1 MKGKQII
8 CLLFFIIAACKDNK
22 LPTAFEKT
30 FPEEFKGR
38 TFEFNWVMNNV
49 CYKERGKC
57 ILQGDVL
64 YFLQKDYVFV
74 TSKDI
79 HDCGNDCWLY
89 TGYSNI
95 KTILP
100 YKTVVLAL
108 SMDGLL
114 YIVDPEKHYQLIGKN
129 VWDVKV
135 VNDHIIVVGDDLTLF
150 NGTGINNYTFK
161 IYYGHNKLY
170 YCAKDLSDIS
180 CDTDLLLLY
189 EHDEDS
195 GSNLFI
201 SNGKAIFNNWTHGSC
216 D

>member
-1 MKGKQII
+1 MI
-8 CLLFFIIAACKDNK
+8 
-22 LPTAFEKT
+22 
-30 FPEEFKGR
+30 
-38 TFEFNWVMNNV
+38 NV
-49 CYKERGKC
+49 CYKEPGKC

-89 TGYSNI
+89 TGYKNI

-100 YKTVVLAL
+100 YRTVVLAL

-114 YIVDPEKHYQLIGKN
+114 YAVDSEKHYQLIGKN

-135 VNDHIIVVGDDLTLF
+135 VNHHIIVVGDDITLF
-150 NGTGINNYTFK
+150 NGTDISDYTFK
-161 IYYGHNKLY
+161 TYYGHNKLY

-180 CDTDLLLLY
+180 CDTDFIFLLSTTKIPGATSLFQTEKLFLTIGPVVAATKLDRDVQPLCSLLF
-189 EHDEDS
+189 
-195 GSNLFI
+195 LF
-201 SNGKAIFNNWTHGSC
+201 SFWC
-216 D
+216 RCY